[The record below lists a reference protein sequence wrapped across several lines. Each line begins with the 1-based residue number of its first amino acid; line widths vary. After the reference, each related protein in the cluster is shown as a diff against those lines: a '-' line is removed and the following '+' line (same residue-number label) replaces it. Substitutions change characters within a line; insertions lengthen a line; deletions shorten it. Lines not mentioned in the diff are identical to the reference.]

1 MLQHHMQPL
10 ARSLLGNG
18 AVQHELL
25 HLLNR
30 ARKYLEALDAGEF
43 VVVVLVTTDARD
55 PLE

>member
-1 MLQHHMQPL
+1 MQPL

-30 ARKYLEALDAGEF
+30 ARKYLEALDADEF